1 MYFKEFF
8 LGCCKNVIKK
18 VNKSVK
24 KCLLGFNKNFFF
36 RFLSSILASETI
48 EGMIYFW
55 LQDKDF
61 K

>member
-1 MYFKEFF
+1 MYFKEFCI
-8 LGCCKNVIKK
+8 GCCKNVIKK

-24 KCLLGFNKNFFF
+24 KCLLGFKKNIFFI
-36 RFLSSILASETI
+36 FLSSILASETI
-48 EGMIYFW
+48 EGMKYFW